1 MSVLHL
7 DGKADNV
14 RHRKNP
20 RLALAASLAL
30 VGGSLALVTGTA
42 APAQAAPNVTINLVG
57 INDFHGRIDANTV
70 KWAGTVKKLEWTPP
84 GCLRPTP

>member
-1 MSVLHL
+1 M
-7 DGKADNV
+7 

-20 RLALAASLAL
+20 RLALVASLAL
-30 VGGSLALVTGTA
+30 VGGSLAVVAGTV

-70 KWAGTVKKLEWTPP
+70 KWAGTVEQLATPP
-84 GCLRPTP
+84 GARPTRSSSAPVT